1 MASKPNPSL
10 EGVLKLTTE
19 FELRRGI
26 CLLFEEKMPDGERT
40 TGTIKMI
47 LLLAPRYRVLVRAI
61 IRQLSRQADRAYLW
75 WKLYTVTRAR
85 EDLDR
90 AGEYLKLY
98 LPHTGVTPKTPN
110 RDELT
115 SAVATCQIKH
125 DAPRDIASLRR
136 GLKEISDS
144 HLHGEA
150 ASLVGLGPAP
160 MPEVMPI
167 YDAATREGLLAGY
180 RANIDTLLAKASPEP
195 WLVLND
201 LGEIA
206 LLGATDEA
214 TAALESGSK
223 IAAKI
228 KLREVPNFVDHVY
241 SCAVRGA
248 LSQRKV
254 QNARTYAD
262 KIRSHGTKAIAYVM
276 IGLTIAQRRGA
287 N

>member
-19 FELRRGI
+19 YEIRRGI
-26 CLLFEEKMPDGERT
+26 RLLFEEKMSDGERT

-47 LLLAPRYRVLVRAI
+47 LLLAPRNSALARAI

-75 WKLYTVTRAR
+75 WKLYTVTQAR
-85 EDLDR
+85 DDLDR
-90 AGEYLKLY
+90 AGEHLKLY
-98 LPHTGVTPKTPN
+98 LPHMEATPKTPN

-136 GLKEISDS
+136 GLKEIRDD

-150 ASLVGLGPAP
+150 ASLVGLGPVP
-160 MPEVMPI
+160 KPETMPI
-167 YDAATREGLLAGY
+167 YDAATREKLLAGY
-180 RANIDTLLAKASPEP
+180 RANIETLLAKAPPEP
-195 WLVLND
+195 WLILND

-214 TAALESGSK
+214 TGALESGSK

-228 KLREVPNFVDHVY
+228 KLREVPAFVDHVY
-241 SCAVRGA
+241 TCAVRGA

-262 KIRSHGTKAIAYVM
+262 KIRSPGTKAIAYAM
-276 IGLTIAQRRGA
+276 IGLAIAQQRGA